1 MPTKILVPALG
12 ESVVEATVARW
23 LKNEGDT
30 VKAGEA
36 VVELE
41 TDKVDLEVP
50 AEKDGVLS
58 KIERQAGEDVQIG
71 DLLGMIEEG
80 DGAAAANGAVTA
92 KADAEAVEEG
102 EPEAKAVAKDADKPE
117 PAAPPKEERATPL
130 PNAWPRNRVC

>member
-1 MPTKILVPALG
+1 MSTKIVVPALG

-71 DLLGMIEEG
+71 DLLGLIEAG
-80 DGAAAANGAVTA
+80 DGSA
-92 KADAEAVEEG
+92 
-102 EPEAKAVAKDADKPE
+102 
-117 PAAPPKEERATPL
+117 
-130 PNAWPRNRVC
+130 